1 MALGGGIMK
10 KDNILKLTLTAV
22 MAALSYIVF
31 TFLQIKVTL
40 PGGDAT
46 SFHLGNAICVLAALL
61 LGGKYGGIAGAI
73 GMTIGDLFDP
83 VYVIYAPK
91 TFILKFCIGLITG
104 LVAHKMGKITYSH
117 DKKHLI
123 KWTIIAS
130 VSGLLFNFIFDP
142 LVGYLYKILIIGK
155 SAAEVTLAWNVIT
168 TGTNSVISAIVAVIA
183 YLPIRR
189 ALIKANLF
197 FEIGKNDDKK
207 DTSDM

>member
-1 MALGGGIMK
+1 MK

-168 TGTNSVISAIVAVIA
+168 TGTNSIISAIVAVVA

-207 DTSDM
+207 DTSDK

>member
-1 MALGGGIMK
+1 MK

-142 LVGYLYKILIIGK
+142 LVGYLYKIFIIGK

-207 DTSDM
+207 DTSDK

>member
-1 MALGGGIMK
+1 MK

-207 DTSDM
+207 DTSDK

>member
-142 LVGYLYKILIIGK
+142 LVGYLYKIFIIGK

-207 DTSDM
+207 DTSDK